1 MDTAGGVGV
10 LSALAFSGL
19 YLIVGKPEINVVFIS
34 LSACLSGFL
43 VFNLPKASIIMGGVG
58 SAMLGDFFAG
68 ASIHFYLIND
78 HKVNSFI
85 FLSSVK
91 IYGEKP
97 GFYNENDIPMPND
110 IYGKSIK
117 DDGVQAVTIARRD
130 QEILI
135 VTECGTLC
143 RQAVGKISTQ
153 RREAQGV
160 RIVKCDDKD
169 YVIAISAV
177 DNQED
182 DTENKII

>member
-78 HKVNSFI
+78 HKVSLI
-85 FLSSVK
+85 
-91 IYGEKP
+91 
-97 GFYNENDIPMPND
+97 IP
-110 IYGKSIK
+110 IIIL
-117 DDGVQAVTIARRD
+117 GVFVVDFTPT
-130 QEILI
+130 ILI
-135 VTECGTLC
+135 RAFRKKAFWRPHREYFYQKLIRSGWSH
-143 RQAVGKISTQ
+143 GKTICLEYSHTILNI
-153 RREAQGV
+153 
-160 RIVKCDDKD
+160 IVVFTYFNANNQVQIIC
-169 YVIAISAV
+169 VILFP
-177 DNQED
+177 
-182 DTENKII
+182 